1 MLLKVL
7 LLITQVIKEK
17 LNIIRIV
24 RPLLRI
30 EIRI

>member
-7 LLITQVIKEK
+7 LLITQVIKRK

-30 EIRI
+30 QIRI